1 MFALFYSSL
10 RFTEGGREGGTD
22 LPIQNYMDIDEISI
36 RKQNLSRNEA
46 SPSRFTGGGARGW
59 VPIEGARIFQ
69 FLKVKE
75 QNLPQGK
82 ILLLPNGRQ
91 DAARLKHG
99 ECFDLCGG
107 RLKALP

>member
-69 FLKVKE
+69 FLKAKE
-75 QNLPQGK
+75 QKSPPREDFTPSK
-82 ILLLPNGRQ
+82 RSSGRRPFE
-91 DAARLKHG
+91 ARRVFRPL
-99 ECFDLCGG
+99 
-107 RLKALP
+107 RRST